1 MREGDDADVYAIEGV
16 AAVAKRERVAQML
29 GGIVR
34 KMPAQPSSEDAVLHK
49 LDSVKFSE
57 RTPANVERTLNR
69 EEKQILAKLLEKGS
83 VSLYKGGKYEK
94 SGVYSIPRA
103 VYEKLRQRGAQ
114 LLPKESLE
122 AHGYAVVSNEAEAK
136 EISQSLEAEI
146 RSGEV
151 MGVRGFDKRFYV
163 LKRDFFTA
171 ASARI
176 SGVLAHGDADVA
188 TLSAKAKMA
197 VDACIAVLEMLREQ
211 GEVVEKKKGYYSL
224 L

>member
-1 MREGDDADVYAIEGV
+1 LREGDEADVHAINGI
-16 AAVAKRERVAQML
+16 
-29 GGIVR
+29 IVR
-34 KMPAQPSSEDAVLHK
+34 KIPAQSSDDAVLRK

-57 RTPANVERTLNR
+57 RTPANVERTLSR

-94 SGVYSIPRA
+94 SGVYSIPRQ
-103 VYEKLRQRGAQ
+103 VYEKLRQRVAQ
-114 LLPKESLE
+114 LPPRESLE

-136 EISQSLEAEI
+136 ELSQSLEADI

-163 LKRDFFTA
+163 LKRDFFTN

-176 SGVLAHGDADVA
+176 SDALARGDADVA
-188 TLSAKAKMA
+188 TLSEKTKTAA
-197 VDACIAVLEMLREQ
+197 DACIAVLEMLREQ
-211 GEVVEKKKGYYSL
+211 GEVVEKRKGYYSL